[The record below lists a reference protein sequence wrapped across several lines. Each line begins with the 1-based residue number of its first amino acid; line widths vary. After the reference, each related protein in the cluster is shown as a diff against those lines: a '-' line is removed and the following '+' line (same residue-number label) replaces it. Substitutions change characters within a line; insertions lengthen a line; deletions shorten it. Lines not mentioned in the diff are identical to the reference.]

1 MLFLTKGE
9 NMNFNFDI
17 SVSALTVFIQGILS
31 FFSPCV
37 LPILP
42 LYISYFAGGTSTK
55 LDDGTII
62 YNQKKVFLHTLFFV
76 LGISITF
83 FVLGFSFT
91 AFGQFFSKNQ
101 DIIAI
106 ISGLLMIL
114 FGIYQLGVIKKTVF
128 LEKEHR
134 LNLKFDMKNL
144 NLFSTFILGFT
155 FSFAWTPCVGPIL
168 ASVLLMAG
176 TSTDNT
182 RAFLL
187 ILCYTIGFIIPF
199 LCLGIFT
206 SAVLNFLKRK
216 QNIVKYSIKL
226 GGCLLIVMGAMT
238 LNSVDIQAET
248 LDNNELKND
257 EIAELE
263 ENSLSYTFNLTDQ
276 YGKTHNLD
284 DYQGKVIFINFW
296 ATWCPPCIAELPYIQ
311 KIYEN
316 FGYNE
321 DEVIILGVTTPGVF
335 NESGEEYIS
344 NYLQENGYEFPV
356 MMDFTGKILSD
367 FDVTAFPTTFMIDK
381 NGDVFGNVTGGL
393 TIDMMTTMIEQ
404 TLYAEE

>member
-1 MLFLTKGE
+1 
-9 NMNFNFDI
+9 MNFNFDI

-257 EIAELE
+257 EIAEVE

-321 DEVIILGVTTPGVF
+321 GEVIILGVTTPGVF